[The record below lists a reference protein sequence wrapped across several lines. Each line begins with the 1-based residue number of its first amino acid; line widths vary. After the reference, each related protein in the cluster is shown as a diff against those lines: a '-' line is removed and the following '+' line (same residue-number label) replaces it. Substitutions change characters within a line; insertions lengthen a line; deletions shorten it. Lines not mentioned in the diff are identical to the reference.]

1 MNFDAFRVSSYP
13 TGSRYICNPPPQDT
27 DNDTVVLAKTGYE
40 TALESDGFYYNMSE
54 VDYGT
59 EGHFLSWRKGDENYI
74 VTCDQGFYD
83 RFVKATD
90 LAKLLNLKNKSNR
103 IALFQAILYDN

>member
-1 MNFDAFRVSSYP
+1 
-13 TGSRYICNPPPQDT
+13 
-27 DNDTVVLAKTGYE
+27 
-40 TALESDGFYYNMSE
+40 E

-59 EGHFLSWRKGDENYI
+59 EGVFLSWRKGDENYLI
-74 VTCDQGFYD
+74 TEDEEFYN

-90 LAKLLNLKNKSNR
+90 LAKLLNLQNKAHR